1 MCGGCAKAIWP
12 KDVSFRGNGAN
23 DTLLCGPICIKGL
36 SGQGEGSV
44 LCAIRVL
51 DTWWYKGAKVYVLEK
66 KWVNRL
72 DDIRNFVTTKIRD

>member
-1 MCGGCAKAIWP
+1 M
-12 KDVSFRGNGAN
+12 
-23 DTLLCGPICIKGL
+23 
-36 SGQGEGSV
+36 